1 MLRFADRLSTVPGL
15 ARRVLVVEDDKIALA
30 ALSRIL
36 MMSGYEVLCADS
48 LARAAAQ
55 LVWQPDFVLLDLMLP
70 DGSGLDLLARIR
82 RRDEPICVAILSGAG
97 EELMLRAARL
107 RPDAVFRKPIDLG
120 RLLEWLKNPVASA
133 PRPPVVGFHHRGI

>member
-1 MLRFADRLSTVPGL
+1 MLQFSDRLSTVPGL
-15 ARRVLVVEDDKIALA
+15 ARRVLIVEDDKIALA
-30 ALSRIL
+30 ALRRIL

-48 LARAAAQ
+48 LARAGAQ

-82 RRDEPICVAILSGAG
+82 RRDESTRVAILSGAG

-107 RPDAVFRKPIDLG
+107 RPDAIFRKPIDVAG
-120 RLLEWLKNPVASA
+120 LLAWLADPVVLTK
-133 PRPPVVGFHHRGI
+133 RPPVVAFHPSGI

>member
-1 MLRFADRLSTVPGL
+1 MLHFADRLSTVPGL
-15 ARRVLVVEDDKIALA
+15 ARRVLIVEDDKVALA
-30 ALSRIL
+30 ALRRIL

-48 LARAAAQ
+48 LARASAQ

-82 RRDEPICVAILSGAG
+82 RRDEPACVAILSGAG

-107 RPDAVFRKPIDLG
+107 KPDAIFRKPVDVAG
-120 RLLEWLKNPVASA
+120 LLAWLSNPVVSA
-133 PRPPVVGFHHRGI
+133 RRPPVVAFHPNGI